1 MYMPG
6 RERAVIEDSKVL
18 DYLLNTAHPDGMSK
32 ALFFVAHG
40 FKPEDAEVFKDAL
53 LSHCFGYEVVQLVQT
68 KFGVKYIIEGE
79 ISTPRKTKVNI
90 RTVWIATKPTRIPKL
105 VTAYPIKL

>member
-1 MYMPG
+1 MPG
-6 RERAVIEDSKVL
+6 RERAIVEDSKVL

-32 ALFFVAHG
+32 ALFFMAHG
-40 FKPEDAEVFKDAL
+40 FNPDNAKIFKEAL
-53 LSHCFGYEVVQLVQT
+53 VSHCFSYEVAQLMQT

-79 ISTPRKTKVNI
+79 INTPRKTKVNI
-90 RTVWIATKPTRIPKL
+90 RTVWIATIPTRIPKL